1 MVSASMVAGACT
13 QNFDQFNPAAAQ
25 GAGAASSSSSSGST
39 SGGGGG
45 AGGGAGATASSS
57 SSSGAGGSMGSGG
70 SGGGGPG
77 PFCGDG
83 TTNGAEECDDGNNL
97 PADGCS
103 ADCKT
108 EDPESCPGPTI
119 MLTQAGF
126 MVKGDTTGASNDSG
140 ALPCGGGASGDFIYS
155 VTAAQGGTI
164 TATLEGNFSVLLY
177 ARAACPGM
185 NNVDLGCSMGASPA
199 VISLPVNQGDTV
211 YLFVDGRGGQPEEGP
226 FTLSLALQ

>member
-1 MVSASMVAGACT
+1 MVAGACT
-13 QNFDQFNPAAAQ
+13 QNFDQFNPPAAQ
-25 GAGAASSSSSSGST
+25 GAGSASSSSSSGGPAGG
-39 SGGGGG
+39 GGGGG
-45 AGGGAGATASSS
+45 ASGGAGGMGS
-57 SSSGAGGSMGSGG
+57 SSSGAGGSMGNGG
-70 SGGGGPG
+70 SGGNSG

-83 TTNGAEECDDGNNL
+83 TKNGAEACDDGNNL

-108 EDPESCPGPTI
+108 EDPETCPGPTI

-126 MVKGDTTGASNDSG
+126 VIKGDTTGANNDSG
-140 ALPCGGGASGDFIYS
+140 ALPCGGGASGDLIYS
-155 VTAAQGGTI
+155 VTAAQAGTM

-177 ARAACPGM
+177 ARADCPGM

-199 VISLPVNQGDTV
+199 VISLPLNQGDTV

-226 FTLSLALQ
+226 FTLTLALQ